1 MEDDASLMDDLT
13 FSRGGDYSIDA
24 LRVVYDADSDG
35 SDIEFRSES
44 GDDYI
49 IELYSR
55 VGVQCHNLRKGT
67 NFKFKSWEMF
77 RIHVSSSDQ
86 LYITLEATDPATGS
100 VFSFQTVLFD
110 YRRRSS
116 LGVRTFWLNLT
127 SRIEPLQTSGNERMD
142 NVWDEDTV
150 HELYKVGVGISV

>member
-1 MEDDASLMDDLT
+1 MPQSSEGKTDHLPSYYLCMIIGSP
-13 FSRGGDYSIDA
+13 FS
-24 LRVVYDADSDG
+24 
-35 SDIEFRSES
+35 EFFFL
-44 GDDYI
+44 GF
-49 IELYSR
+49 L
-55 VGVQCHNLRKGT
+55 QGT

-127 SRIEPLQTSGNERMD
+127 SRIEPLRKNINRIYSGLTLFR
-142 NVWDEDTV
+142 
-150 HELYKVGVGISV
+150 